1 MTEKERKQWMRNM
14 VLLIDTNILLNY
26 ITNRPDPY
34 LEQSVEIV
42 RKCANGECTG
52 YIAFHTLSTLW
63 YVLRK
68 RNDKVRRENL
78 KDICEIFTVATASQ
92 MEILDAIEKDSF
104 EDFED
109 CLQDKCAK
117 DVGADYIITCNTKD
131 FVNSEIPAITPDE
144 YIKTFCRSV
153 IVKVVV
159 GCGLINIKISQLAPN
174 MYCNIQGSHIFTR
187 VYSYQFQL

>member
-1 MTEKERKQWMRNM
+1 MRNL

-26 ITNRPDPY
+26 ITNREDPY
-34 LEQSVEIV
+34 LKQSIEIV
-42 RKCANGECTG
+42 RKCASGEYTG

-68 RNDKVRRENL
+68 RSNYVRRQNL

-104 EDFED
+104 ADFED

-117 DVGADYIITCNTKD
+117 TVGADYIVTCNVRD
-131 FVNSEIPAITPDE
+131 FDNSETKAITPDDLA
-144 YIKTFCRSV
+144 K
-153 IVKVVV
+153 
-159 GCGLINIKISQLAPN
+159 IN
-174 MYCNIQGSHIFTR
+174 
-187 VYSYQFQL
+187 

>member
-1 MTEKERKQWMRNM
+1 MKNM

-26 ITNRPDPY
+26 LTNRDDPY

-42 RKCANGECTG
+42 RRCADGGCTG

-68 RNDKVRRENL
+68 RPDKERRENL
-78 KDICEIFTVATASQ
+78 RDICTIFNVATASQ
-92 MEILDAIEKDSF
+92 TEILDAIDRDYF

-117 DVGADYIITCNTKD
+117 EVGADFIVTCNLKD
-131 FVNSEIPAITPDE
+131 FENSEIPAITPIDLLE
-144 YIKTFCRSV
+144 IAGRTQY
-153 IVKVVV
+153 
-159 GCGLINIKISQLAPN
+159 
-174 MYCNIQGSHIFTR
+174 
-187 VYSYQFQL
+187 